1 MKRCAIYTRKS
12 SDEGLEQGFNSL
24 DAQREACEAYVL
36 SQVGE
41 GWSALPQAYDDG
53 GYSGGSMERPGLQKL
68 LVDIRAGRIDVVV
81 VYKIDRLTRAL
92 ADFAR
97 IVETFDAHEVS
108 FVSVT
113 QAFNTTSSMGRL
125 TLNVLLSFAQFER
138 EVTGERIRDK
148 IAASKAKGM
157 WMGGLAPLGY
167 DLPVG
172 GSRALVMN
180 PAEAETVRHLFRR
193 YLDLGSVYKLI
204 VELDEQ
210 GVRSKQRVTVKG
222 ITLGGTPFSRGA
234 MFHLLQNRV
243 YVGDIVH
250 KGQRFDGQHEGIVDK
265 DLFDAVQ
272 TMLAAHRRTRTT
284 RQRAVSPL
292 LGKLF
297 DTAGRRMS
305 PTYSRGARGSVY
317 RYYVSSSAAGERLDR
332 VSARTIEALLASA
345 FARLLPQVTEPMEL
359 IARVKLAD
367 GELIITL
374 PAKLVRTIKRHLLPG
389 ETIDANATSP
399 ELNDLHIPAS
409 LGVRHPQ
416 ATIRPA
422 RVAAGRRD
430 AILIKALRTAHSMVA
445 QTRSGAPI
453 VEEVPGP
460 RYQRRLLRLAFLSP
474 EIQRAILAG
483 RQPAG
488 LRLEDLVRNSM
499 PAAWESQQDWI
510 ERLAS

>member
-1 MKRCAIYTRKS
+1 MKRCAVYTRKS

-36 SQVGE
+36 SQTGE
-41 GWSALPQAYDDG
+41 GWICLTDPYDDG
-53 GYSGGSMERPGLQKL
+53 GYSGGSMDRPGLQKL
-68 LVDIRAGRIDVVV
+68 LTDIRAGRIDVVV

-113 QAFNTTSSMGRL
+113 QAFNTTTSMGRL

-172 GSRALVMN
+172 VRRALVIN
-180 PAEAETVRHLFRR
+180 VNEAETVRHLFRR
-193 YLDLGSVYKLI
+193 YLQLGSVYKLI
-204 VELDEQ
+204 DELDQ
-210 GVRSKQRVTVKG
+210 RGVRSKQRVTAKG
-222 ITLGGTPFSRGA
+222 QALGGTPFSRGA

-250 KGQRFDGQHEGIVDK
+250 KGERFDGQHEAIVDPAQ
-265 DLFDAVQ
+265 FDQVQ
-272 TMLAAHRRTRTT
+272 AMLAVHRRTRTT
-284 RQRAVSPL
+284 RQRTTSPL

-297 DTAGRRMS
+297 DAAGRRMS
-305 PTYSRGARGSVY
+305 PTYSRGARGGVY
-317 RYYVSSSAAGERLDR
+317 RYYVSSSTAGKRLDR
-332 VSARTIEALLASA
+332 VAARTIEALLLSRLT
-345 FARLLPQVTEPMEL
+345 RLLPDVADPLDAVTKV
-359 IARVKLAD
+359 RLAD
-367 GELIITL
+367 GEVIVTL
-374 PAKLVRTIKRHLLPG
+374 AAAFSRTIKRHLEPDEHVEPCGTHDKLV
-389 ETIDANATSP
+389 DFH
-399 ELNDLHIPAS
+399 LPAS
-409 LGVRHPQ
+409 LGSRSVR
-416 ATIRPA
+416 ATIRPTTTP
-422 RVAAGRRD
+422 AGRRD
-430 AILIKALRTAHSMVA
+430 PVLIKALRTAHAMIEL
-445 QTRSGAPI
+445 TRNGAPI
-453 VEEVPGP
+453 IEAVPSP

-474 EIQRAILAG
+474 DIQRAILAG

-488 LRLEDLVRNSM
+488 LRLEDLVRNDV
-499 PAAWESQQDWI
+499 PTDWNEQQSWI
-510 ERLAS
+510 EHLAR

>member
-24 DAQREACEAYVL
+24 DAQREACEAYIL

-41 GWSALPQAYDDG
+41 GWSALPHTYDDG
-53 GYSGGSMERPGLQKL
+53 GYSGGSMERPGLQAL
-68 LVDIRAGRIDVVV
+68 LRGIRAGRVDVVV

-172 GSRALVMN
+172 GSRALIVN
-180 PAEAETVRHLFRR
+180 PIEAETVRFLFRR
-193 YLDLGSVYKLI
+193 YLELGSVYKLI
-204 VELDEQ
+204 QELDAQ
-210 GVRSKQRVTVKG
+210 GIRSKVRVTAKG
-222 ITLGGTPFSRGA
+222 ETLGGGSFSRGA

-250 KGQRFDGQHEGIVDK
+250 KGERYDGQHEGIVEPG
-265 DLFDAVQ
+265 LFDGVQ
-272 TMLAAHRRTRTT
+272 AMLASHRRTRSI
-284 RQRAVSPL
+284 QKHAASPL

-297 DTAGRRMS
+297 DTAGRRMTPS
-305 PTYSRGARGSVY
+305 YSRGARGEVY
-317 RYYVSSSAAGERLDR
+317 RYYVSSAASRLDR
-332 VSARTIEALLASA
+332 VSGRAIEGQLASA
-345 FARLLPQVTEPMEL
+345 FARLLPG
-359 IARVKLAD
+359 LAD
-367 GELIITL
+367 PLEAIVRVQLAEGELIVSVPTKLARTLKRQLAQGETAAPCPTDSGLHELCL
-374 PAKLVRTIKRHLLPG
+374 PASFGARH
-389 ETIDANATSP
+389 A
-399 ELNDLHIPAS
+399 
-409 LGVRHPQ
+409 R

-422 RVAAGRRD
+422 AVSAGRRD
-430 AILIKALRTAHSMVA
+430 PVLIKALRSAHALVE
-445 QTRSGAPI
+445 QGRTGAPLI
-453 VEEVPGP
+453 TMVPAG
-460 RYQRRLLRLAFLSP
+460 RYERRLLRLAFLSP
-474 EIQRAILAG
+474 QIQRAILAG
-483 RQPAG
+483 RQPAA
-488 LRLEDLVRNSM
+488 LKLADLVRNSM
-499 PAAWESQQDWI
+499 PANWEAQQAWID
-510 ERLAS
+510 RLTC

>member
-41 GWSALPQAYDDG
+41 GWTALPQAYDDG

-97 IVETFDAHEVS
+97 IVEAFDAHEVS

-167 DLPVG
+167 DLPAG
-172 GSRALVMN
+172 GSRALVVN
-180 PAEAETVRHLFRR
+180 SEEAGTVRNLFGR
-193 YLDLGSVYKLI
+193 YLALGSVNKLI
-204 VELDEQ
+204 AELDEQ
-210 GVRSKQRVTVKG
+210 GIRSKQRVTAKG

-250 KGQRFDGQHEGIVDK
+250 KGERFDGQHEGIVDQ
-265 DLFDAVQ
+265 DLFNAVQ
-272 TMLAAHRRTRTT
+272 TTLAAHRRTRAT

-297 DTAGRRMS
+297 DGAGRRMS
-305 PTYSRGARGSVY
+305 PTYSRGARGGVY

-332 VSARTIEALLASA
+332 VSARTIEALLTSA
-345 FARLLPQVTEPMEL
+345 LARLLPDEADRIEL

-367 GELIITL
+367 GELIISL
-374 PAKLVRTIKRHLLPG
+374 PAKFVRTIKRHLLPG
-389 ETIDANATSP
+389 ETIDTNPTSR

-409 LGVRHPQ
+409 LGVRHSK

-422 RVAAGRRD
+422 RVSAGRRD
-430 AILIKALRTAHSMVA
+430 PVLIKALRAAHSMIA
-445 QTRSGAPI
+445 QTRNGAPI
-453 VEEVPGP
+453 VEEVPRP

-499 PAAWESQQDWI
+499 PTAWEAQQDWI
-510 ERLAS
+510 NRLAD